1 MKSAVVVIAVTVAAL
16 ASCKKSPGSGAA
28 AGSGTA
34 TDTASGSAAAAAA
47 GSATASGSAT
57 QTVTAPVEDVTCEVA
72 AKEYT
77 KKMAAAPGN
86 ILSDAK
92 PNDGLI
98 MYTSVSMEDYC
109 VGEDGCCVP
118 WTPAERACV
127 KAATPETVSAC
138 FTGAAAQQVMAGL
151 TEVVTSA
158 LQNKKDNEARDQAE
172 GSGAAN

>member
-1 MKSAVVVIAVTVAAL
+1 MQLAIAAL
-16 ASCKKSPGSGAA
+16 ASCKKSGNSSSTGSAA
-28 AGSGTA
+28 
-34 TDTASGSAAAAAA
+34 ASGSAA
-47 GSATASGSAT
+47 ATASGSAT
-57 QTVTAPVEDVTCEVA
+57 QTVTAPVEDVPCEVA

-138 FTGAAAQQVMAGL
+138 FTGNAATQVMAGL

-158 LQNKKDNEARDQAE
+158 LQNKKDNEAADKAA
-172 GSGAAN
+172 GSGATE

>member
-1 MKSAVVVIAVTVAAL
+1 MKSVVFVAAV
-16 ASCKKSPGSGAA
+16 AAMACSKKAGAPSSVGSSAESGATPASGAA
-28 AGSGTA
+28 TA
-34 TDTASGSAAAAAA
+34 TGSAAET
-47 GSATASGSAT
+47 ATAPA
-57 QTVTAPVEDVTCEVA
+57 EDVPCEVA

-118 WTPAERACV
+118 WTAAERACV
-127 KAATPETVSAC
+127 KAATPQTVSAC
-138 FTGAAAQQVMAGL
+138 FTGAAASQVMAGL

-158 LQNKKDNEARDQAE
+158 LENKKNNEAA
-172 GSGAAN
+172 GSGSATE